1 MEYVTY
7 EECVDPA
14 NRNDPDD
21 ADYEPWIVP
30 TIKHKVLA
38 KNPGIFE
45 LENFL
50 SEQEVEEFV
59 HIIKKNGN
67 NGLFGPCAD
76 YVKNPFASQV
86 PDNKLC
92 FKMSK
97 ETMCEGPYQFSS
109 CSYTTSPEDAAF
121 IERLHER
128 IRSSLSVEL
137 EMSPFFKFHVAQ
149 GDTPPFDLHE
159 DINNVIT
166 VNFYLT
172 DGGATTVFP
181 YAGVEVVPRKGT
193 AVVWLNVRE
202 DGTSNHNAFHAV
214 KYQPAEEG
222 ERISAVASVER
233 KYIDHLEAYAMAGE
247 QFSVE

>member
-67 NGLFGPCAD
+67 NGLFGPCSD
-76 YVKNPFASQV
+76 YKKNPFGSQV
-86 PDNKLC
+86 DSNKLC

-97 ETMCEGPYQFSS
+97 DTMCEGPYQFSS

-121 IERLHER
+121 IERLHEK
-128 IRSSLSVEL
+128 IRSSLSVEV
-137 EMSPFFKFHVAQ
+137 EMAPHVKFQIAE
-149 GDTPPFDLHE
+149 GDTPPFGLHE

-181 YAGVEVVPRKGT
+181 YAGVEVIPRKGN

-214 KYQPAEEG
+214 KHQPAEAG
-222 ERISAVASVER
+222 ERISATASVQR
-233 KYIDHLEAYAMAGE
+233 KTIDHLEALALVDD